1 MKALTCASLLALAIA
16 LGGCGGDD
24 GTGTGTAPAADAG
37 PAAELT
43 VVVTTDTGRREATLE
58 CDPDGGTHPNPEEA
72 CRVLA
77 ANVGALEPV
86 PPDVACTQEYGGPER
101 ARIRGT
107 LSGREIDA
115 KLNRSNG
122 CEISRW
128 DHLEGVL
135 NFGTNE

>member
-1 MKALTCASLLALAIA
+1 MTRVACLALVV
-16 LGGCGGDD
+16 LGLAGCGGEESTE
-24 GTGTGTAPAADAG
+24 TGPAEPAGPTAQLEIVVTDDAG
-37 PAAELT
+37 
-43 VVVTTDTGRREATLE
+43 REEVTLE

-128 DHLEGVL
+128 DHLERVL
-135 NFGTNE
+135 DLGSNE